1 MRVGV
6 DLMSVGELER
16 LRARRWF
23 DGYAFAPAELSEAA
37 GLSDARA
44 REFLAGRFAAKE
56 AVLKAFR
63 MGLFQG
69 VAPREIVVA
78 RASSGAPEVTLHGA
92 ARTAADAAGVRHLD
106 VSITHKGDLVVA
118 VAAGWS

>member
-6 DLMSVGELER
+6 DLMSIGELER

-23 DGYAFAPAELSEAA
+23 DDYAFAPAELAA
-37 GLSDARA
+37 AEGLSEERG

-56 AVLKAFR
+56 AVLKVFR

-78 RASSGAPEVTLHGA
+78 RASSGAPEVTLEGA
-92 ARTAADAAGVRHLD
+92 ARTAADAAGVRGVD

-118 VAAGWS
+118 VAAAWS